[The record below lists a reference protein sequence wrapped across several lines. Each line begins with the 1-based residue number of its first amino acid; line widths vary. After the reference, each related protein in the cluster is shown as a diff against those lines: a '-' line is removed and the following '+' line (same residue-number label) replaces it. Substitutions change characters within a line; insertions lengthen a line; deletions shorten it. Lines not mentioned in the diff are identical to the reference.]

1 MRCFETNLESFHRIA
16 RKGRDLDLKFVA
28 EVMEKKPVEIIAEHE
43 HLDSLLEYIDLDCI
57 ETTFDIAHATSFFKN
72 LVDGE
77 ALNGMI
83 INCMRRLRKMH
94 NVHLSSATSAKVD
107 TPLLRG

>member
-16 RKGRDLDLKFVA
+16 RKGRDLDLKIAA
-28 EVMEKKPVEIIAEHE
+28 EVMKKKPMDIIAEHE

-57 ETTFDIAHATSFFKN
+57 ETTFDIAHATTCLKN

-77 ALNGMI
+77 ALNRMI
-83 INCMRRLRKMH
+83 IN
-94 NVHLSSATSAKVD
+94 
-107 TPLLRG
+107 

>member
-1 MRCFETNLESFHRIA
+1 MRCFENESGEFHRIA
-16 RKGRDLDLKFVA
+16 RKGRDLNLKIAA
-28 EVMEKKPVEIIAEHE
+28 EVMKKPMEIIAEHE

-57 ETTFDIAHATSFFKN
+57 ETTFDIAHATSFSRISWMEK
-72 LVDGE
+72 

-94 NVHLSSATSAKVD
+94 NVH
-107 TPLLRG
+107 